1 MTKSLPS
8 TDCHGP
14 IVSTERAQV
23 SQAPDLSDR
32 AFATWQELLEERL
45 GLQLPEQR
53 RSFLKT
59 SLSIRMRE
67 LGFEDYLEYYR
78 YIRSGDAG
86 LVEWNILID
95 RVTVQETRFFR
106 DRAAFTLCRDFL
118 KRRARETQRPLSL
131 WSVGCSTGEET
142 YSLAIMAAE
151 ILAREPDQPVRHFG
165 VTGTDVSRRA
175 LDTAHQGVYP
185 ARRVEALDP
194 RLTDRFFQVE
204 DGRYRVRSDLR
215 DRVCFTR
222 LNVLELAR
230 SPMKGLDLIYCQNVL
245 IYFRKWRRKDIVSE
259 LARRLAPGGMLVLG
273 LGEVVDWKMPELT
286 RVPGERALAYLK
298 HK

>member
-1 MTKSLPS
+1 MLTQSAS
-8 TDCHGP
+8 VH
-14 IVSTERAQV
+14 
-23 SQAPDLSDR
+23 QAPELSDR
-32 AFATWQELLEERL
+32 AFLTWQELLEERL

-59 SLSIRMRE
+59 SLAIRMRE
-67 LGFEDYLEYYR
+67 LGFTDYLDYYR
-78 YIRSGDAG
+78 YIRNGDAG
-86 LVEWNILID
+86 LIEWNCLID

-106 DRAAFTLCRDFL
+106 DPAAFALTRDFL
-118 KRRARETQRPLSL
+118 ARRVHEVTRPLSI

-142 YSLAIMAAE
+142 YSLAMMTAD
-151 ILAREPDQPVRHFG
+151 LLRREFDQVRHFG
-165 VTGTDVSRRA
+165 VTGTDVSSRA
-175 LDTAHQGVYP
+175 LETARQGVYP
-185 ARRVEALDP
+185 ARRVEMIDK
-194 RLTDRFFQVE
+194 RLIERFFTPQA
-204 DGRYRVRSDLR
+204 GQYRVVPTLQE
-215 DRVCFTR
+215 RVCFTR

-230 SPMKGLDLIYCQNVL
+230 SPIKELDLIYCQNML

-259 LARRLAPGGMLVLG
+259 LAKRLARGGMLVLG

>member
-1 MTKSLPS
+1 VTQSA
-8 TDCHGP
+8 T
-14 IVSTERAQV
+14 VN
-23 SQAPDLSDR
+23 QAPELSDR
-32 AFATWQELLEERL
+32 AFVTWQELLEERL

-67 LGFEDYLEYYR
+67 LGFTDYLDYYR

-86 LVEWNILID
+86 MIEWNRLID

-106 DRAAFTLCRDFL
+106 DPAAFALVRDYL
-118 KRRARETQRPLSL
+118 TRRAHEVNRPLSI

-142 YSLAIMAAE
+142 YSLAMMTAD
-151 ILAREPDQPVRHFG
+151 LLRREFDQVKHFG
-165 VTGTDVSRRA
+165 VTGTDVSSRA
-175 LDTAHQGVYP
+175 LESARQGLYP
-185 ARRVEALDP
+185 ARRVEMMDK
-194 RLTDRFFQVE
+194 RLVERFFTPQN
-204 DGRYRVRSDLR
+204 GQYRVAAPLQE
-215 DRVCFTR
+215 RVCFTR
-222 LNVLELAR
+222 LNVLELTR
-230 SPMKGLDLIYCQNVL
+230 SPMKELDLIYCQNML

-259 LARRLAPGGMLVLG
+259 LAKRLAKGGMLVLG

>member
-1 MTKSLPS
+1 M
-8 TDCHGP
+8 
-14 IVSTERAQV
+14 STERV
-23 SQAPDLSDR
+23 SVSRAPELSDR
-32 AFATWQELLEERL
+32 AFATWQDLLEERL

-67 LGFEDYLEYYR
+67 LGFDDYLAYYR
-78 YIRSGDAG
+78 YVKSGDAG

-106 DRAAFTLCRDFL
+106 DPAAFALVKDFL
-118 KRRARETQRPLSL
+118 QRRAREAERPLGL

-142 YSLAIMAAE
+142 YSLAMMTADLLRKDGE
-151 ILAREPDQPVRHFG
+151 QRRRFG

-175 LDTAHQGVYP
+175 LDTARAGAYP
-185 ARRVEALDP
+185 PRRLETLDT
-194 RLTDRFFQVE
+194 RLIERFFIRDGDRF
-204 DGRYRVRSDLR
+204 RVIDELK

-230 SPMKGLDLIYCQNVL
+230 SPMANLDLIYCQNVL
-245 IYFRKWRRKDIVSE
+245 IYFRKWRRKEIVTE

>member
-1 MTKSLPS
+1 VTQSV
-8 TDCHGP
+8 T
-14 IVSTERAQV
+14 VN
-23 SQAPDLSDR
+23 QAPELSDR
-32 AFATWQELLEERL
+32 AFVTWQELLEERL
-45 GLQLPEQR
+45 GLQLPDQR

-67 LGFEDYLEYYR
+67 LGFTDYLDYYR

-86 LVEWNILID
+86 MIEWNRLID

-106 DRAAFTLCRDFL
+106 DPAAFALARDYL
-118 KRRARETQRPLSL
+118 TRRAHEINRPLSI

-142 YSLAIMAAE
+142 YSLAMMTAD
-151 ILAREPDQPVRHFG
+151 LLRREFDQVKHFG
-165 VTGTDVSRRA
+165 VTGTDVSSRA
-175 LDTAHQGVYP
+175 LESARQGLYP
-185 ARRVEALDP
+185 ARRVEMLDK
-194 RLTDRFFQVE
+194 RLVDRFFTPQ
-204 DGRYRVRSDLR
+204 DGQYRVVAPLQ

-222 LNVLELAR
+222 LNVLELTR
-230 SPMKGLDLIYCQNVL
+230 SPMKELDLIYCQNML

-259 LARRLAPGGMLVLG
+259 LAKRLAKGGMLVLG

>member
-1 MTKSLPS
+1 MS
-8 TDCHGP
+8 
-14 IVSTERAQV
+14 IERIPV

-32 AFATWQELLEERL
+32 AFATWQDLLEERL

-67 LGFEDYLEYYR
+67 LGFDDYLAYYR
-78 YIRSGDAG
+78 YVKNGDAG

-106 DRAAFTLCRDFL
+106 DPAAFALTKDFL
-118 KRRARETQRPLSL
+118 QRRARETDRPLGL

-142 YSLAIMAAE
+142 YSLAMMAADV
-151 ILAREPDQPVRHFG
+151 LHREEGQSVRHFG

-175 LDTAHQGVYP
+175 LDTAREGSYP
-185 ARRVEALDP
+185 LRRLETLDHRLVE
-194 RLTDRFFQVE
+194 RFFTRRGNRYQVINE
-204 DGRYRVRSDLR
+204 LK

-230 SPMKGLDLIYCQNVL
+230 SPMANLDLIYCQNVL

-259 LARRLAPGGMLVLG
+259 LAQRLAPGGMLVLG

>member
-1 MTKSLPS
+1 M
-8 TDCHGP
+8 
-14 IVSTERAQV
+14 STERAAV
-23 SQAPDLSDR
+23 SQAPELSDW
-32 AFATWQELLEERL
+32 AFTAWQDLLEERL

-67 LGFEDYLEYYR
+67 LGFVDYLDYYR
-78 YIRSGDAG
+78 YVRGGDAG
-86 LVEWNILID
+86 MVEWNVLID

-106 DRAAFTLCRDFL
+106 DPAAFSLSKDFL
-118 KRRARETQRPLSL
+118 QRRVQEVDRDRPLSI

-142 YSLAIMAAE
+142 YSLAMMTAE
-151 ILAREPDQPVRHFG
+151 LLRRDSGQSVRHFG

-175 LDTAHQGVYP
+175 LDTARLGSYP
-185 ARRVEALDP
+185 ARRVHMVDD
-194 RLTDRFFQVE
+194 RLVERFFDV
-204 DGRYRVRSDLR
+204 DGSRYRVRDELK

-230 SPMKGLDLIYCQNVL
+230 SPMKGLDLIFCQNVL

>member
-1 MTKSLPS
+1 M
-8 TDCHGP
+8 
-14 IVSTERAQV
+14 STERAAV
-23 SQAPDLSDR
+23 SQAPELSDR
-32 AFATWQELLEERL
+32 AFTAWQDLLEERL

-67 LGFEDYLEYYR
+67 LGFVDYLDYYR
-78 YIRSGDAG
+78 YVRGGDAG
-86 LVEWNILID
+86 MVEWNVLID

-106 DRAAFTLCRDFL
+106 DPAAFSLSKDFL
-118 KRRARETQRPLSL
+118 QRRLHEVDRDRPLSL

-142 YSLAIMAAE
+142 YSLAMMTAE
-151 ILAREPDQPVRHFG
+151 LLRRDSGQSVRHFG

-175 LDTAHQGVYP
+175 LDTARMGSYP
-185 ARRVEALDP
+185 ARRVHMLDD
-194 RLTDRFFQVE
+194 RLVERFFDV
-204 DGRYRVRSDLR
+204 DGSRYRVRDELR

-230 SPMKGLDLIYCQNVL
+230 SPMKGLDLIFCQNVL

>member
-1 MTKSLPS
+1 MTQSAS
-8 TDCHGP
+8 VH
-14 IVSTERAQV
+14 
-23 SQAPDLSDR
+23 QAPELSDR
-32 AFATWQELLEERL
+32 AFLTWQELLEERL

-59 SLSIRMRE
+59 SLAIRMRE
-67 LGFEDYLEYYR
+67 LGFTDYMDYYR

-86 LVEWNILID
+86 LIEWNCLID

-106 DRAAFTLCRDFL
+106 DPAALALTRDFL
-118 KRRARETQRPLSL
+118 TRRVHEVTRPLSI

-142 YSLAIMAAE
+142 YSLAMMTAD
-151 ILAREPDQPVRHFG
+151 LLRREFDQVRHFG
-165 VTGTDVSRRA
+165 VTGTDVSSRA
-175 LDTAHQGVYP
+175 LETARQGLYP
-185 ARRVEALDP
+185 GRRVEMIDN
-194 RLTDRFFQVE
+194 RLIERFFLPQA
-204 DGRYRVRSDLR
+204 GQYRIVPALQE
-215 DRVCFTR
+215 RVCFTR

-230 SPMKGLDLIYCQNVL
+230 SPMKELDLIYCQNML
-245 IYFRKWRRKDIVSE
+245 IYFRKWRRKEIVSE
-259 LARRLAPGGMLVLG
+259 LAKRLAKGGMLVLG